1 MALFSREYP
10 VLHTAFTRLRKL
22 SNNHP
27 CLDIIHDIYHPDPL
41 LILKKE
47 PELVKNVQACF
58 AHHKRGEYEEFTQ
71 SLNEILKDDNIA
83 EKVMEI
89 CDNYGANSLIEGL
102 ALLIDFSWKAEDNMV
117 YESVSLRDTLKHTN
131 GFR

>member
-1 MALFSREYP
+1 MALFNREYP

-22 SNNHP
+22 SLHS

-47 PELVKNVQACF
+47 PKVLQKVKECF
-58 AHHKRGEYEEFTQ
+58 AHHKRSEYEEFTQ

-89 CDNYGANSLIEGL
+89 CEKYGANSLIEGL
-102 ALLIDFSWKAEDNMV
+102 ALLIDFSWEAEDNMV
-117 YESVSLRDTLKHTN
+117 YESVSLHDTLKHTD